1 MPCEDS
7 ICREHLS
14 QRDVIKQNKI
24 KCKKCNEEFQIKNN
38 DFKSNNQ
45 FNKLLENQ
53 SYLSGEEISLKQ
65 ALEESLRKF
74 FQFCDEFSQN
84 KSQLESDVFD
94 NFQEMR
100 FQVDEHRERLKERID
115 KDREELKSKI
125 DQIAL
130 EMIDEMKKYE
140 ETFSKSLKETF
151 DDSQKELN
159 QLEELFRNPNLVIK
173 SFTETRRVFKGHS
186 IEIK

>member
-1 MPCEDS
+1 
-7 ICREHLS
+7 
-14 QRDVIKQNKI
+14 
-24 KCKKCNEEFQIKNN
+24 
-38 DFKSNNQ
+38 
-45 FNKLLENQ
+45 
-53 SYLSGEEISLKQ
+53 
-65 ALEESLRKF
+65 
-74 FQFCDEFSQN
+74 
-84 KSQLESDVFD
+84 
-94 NFQEMR
+94 MR
-100 FQVDEHRERLKERID
+100 FQVNEHRERLKERID

-151 DDSQKELN
+151 DDSQSLEKELN